1 MLSIINA
8 NIINEGRIF
17 RGSIKVNGEIIT
29 EVAEEDAPFVVE
41 GHIINAEG
49 KYVIPGVIDEHVH
62 FRQAKPELEA
72 EREAVSGNIYTES
85 RAAAAGGITSF
96 FDMPNTNPPTT
107 TQQALETKWDIA
119 RNQSAV
125 NYAFFPGATN
135 NNLDFLRTL
144 DSASVP
150 GVKVFMG
157 ASTGNMLV
165 DNVSALKEIFSI
177 CASKGLPVM
186 THCED
191 SSLIAQNTAKARQIY
206 GDDTDVKIHSIIR
219 NEEVCVRSTALALS
233 LAEET
238 GARLLVAHV
247 STEKELDMIA
257 SSHADAKAEVC
268 VSYLMF
274 CQDDYPTLGAR
285 IKCNP
290 ALKTNTD
297 REALRCALTDGRI
310 WSIATDHAPHLLS
323 RKQGGALKAASG
335 MPSVQ
340 FSLPLMLTLTD
351 RSIMNKEDV
360 VRMMCHNP
368 ATLFGIEGR
377 GFIRPGYKAD
387 IAIVSRLD
395 TPHSI
400 TDDEVISLCGWTPYI
415 NKDVSWSVDTTICNG
430 QTVFDN
436 CKQNTDNKRFQMD
449 PALPHECNTG
459 ICGEKISF
467 NHDSQPS
474 I

>member
-17 RGSIKVNGEIIT
+17 RGNIKVNGEIIT

-41 GHIINAEG
+41 GHIINAKD

-62 FRQAKPELEA
+62 FRQAKPEQGA
-72 EREAVSGNIYTES
+72 KRETVSGNIYTES

-96 FDMPNTNPPTT
+96 FDMPNTNPPTI
-107 TQQALETKWDIA
+107 TQRALETKWDIA

-135 NNLDFLRTL
+135 DNLDFLRTL
-144 DSASVP
+144 DPATVP

-165 DNVSALKEIFSI
+165 DNASALKEIFSI
-177 CASKGLPVM
+177 CANKGLPVM

-191 SSLIAQNTAKARQIY
+191 SAQIARNTDKARQIY
-206 GDDTDVKIHSIIR
+206 GDDPDVRIHSIIR

-233 LAEET
+233 LAEQT

-247 STEKELDMIA
+247 STGKELDMIA

-290 ALKTNTD
+290 ALKADTD
-297 REALRCALTDGRI
+297 REALRRALADGRI

-351 RSIMNKEDV
+351 QSILNKEDV
-360 VRMMCHNP
+360 IRMMCHNP
-368 ATLFGIEGR
+368 ATFFGIEGR
-377 GFIRPGYKAD
+377 GYIRHGYKAD

-395 TPHSI
+395 TPHAI
-400 TDDEVISLCGWTPYI
+400 TDDEVISLCGWTPYTD
-415 NKDVSWSVDTTICNG
+415 KEVSWHVDTTICNG
-430 QTVFDN
+430 QVAFDN
-436 CKQNTDNKRFQMD
+436 GKQNSGGMCFEMY
-449 PALPHECNTG
+449 PAQPHEGDTRN
-459 ICGEKISF
+459 CGEKISF